1 METKLLFHTVNA
13 FAGSG
18 KTYQALRWALTEAAI
33 DRRKTVIVFK
43 SKELI
48 RQAYDDAI
56 AHADQIDLQ
65 VPITVIHSNAK
76 FRVHQPAS
84 VSRQIHAH
92 LATASPHEGE
102 ILMITEAAFLNQ
114 QHWPKRYQ
122 WTIICDEIPDITPA
136 MQVNL
141 PENHHLLTQHLQLK
155 QGGDKY
161 SEIGFV
167 GNGKAALTEIAE
179 NPSRDDVNKV
189 LAPLAKRLV
198 HPQYR
203 CFVLT
208 TQYEALI
215 KQEGDAKRRQLEAFA
230 LLKPSIFGTGEF
242 RNAAGDLS
250 VGDIQDRF
258 KDVIIMGAGFDISLM
273 ANIWPGL
280 DVQFEPHT
288 ELGQKLRYTQHSC
301 GQRLLI
307 RYVFEQD
314 WSKYF
319 AGSVSEFDGGEV
331 ENFEILQQVCQQ
343 EFGDQP
349 FAYLCNTDR
358 ETELKTTFSSN
369 AQQLPNAPWGLN
381 DYQAIHNVGILSAL
395 NPTPAHLG
403 FLNFLC
409 RNADDVRDALF
420 HSHVYQAVMRC
431 GLRDLR
437 SNVPVKVLVP
447 DAKSAQALAS
457 YFPGC
462 RVEPLNI
469 EISRTAPKKGGRPK
483 LEDPKPT
490 KQVLQETR
498 KRQRALSKEIKR
510 IESGG
515 AVDLPLM
522 EKFQQECR
530 SNNTR
535 WMRLQ
540 HLVAQIESKQSPT
553 AAG

>member
-1 METKLLFHTVNA
+1 MGTKLLFRTVNA

-48 RQAYDDAI
+48 AQAYEDAR
-56 AHADQIDLQ
+56 AHAEQMNLQ
-65 VPITVIHSNAK
+65 VPIKVIHSKAK
-76 FRVHQPAS
+76 FRVHQPNS

-92 LATASPHEGE
+92 LSNASPKQGE
-102 ILMITEAAFLNQ
+102 VLMITEAAFLNL

-141 PENHHLLTQHLQLK
+141 PENHHLLTQHLQLL

-161 SEIGFV
+161 SEIGFN
-167 GNGKAALTEIAE
+167 GAGKAALTDIAE

-208 TQYEALI
+208 KQYETLI
-215 KQEGDAKRRQLEAFA
+215 NQEGDAKRRQLEVFA
-230 LLKPSIFGTGEF
+230 LLKPSIFGTGSF
-242 RNAAGDLS
+242 RDAAGDPS
-250 VGDIQDRF
+250 VGDIQDSF

-280 DVQFEPHT
+280 DVRFEPHA

-301 GQRLLI
+301 GHRLLI

-319 AGSVSEFDGGEV
+319 AGSVSEFDGNEV
-331 ENFEILQQVCQQ
+331 ENFEFLQQTCQQ
-343 EFGDQP
+343 QFGDEP

-358 ETELKTTFSSN
+358 EADLQAAFSSN

-395 NPTPAHLG
+395 NPTPAHLV

-409 RNADDVRDALF
+409 RDADDVRDALF

-431 GLRDLR
+431 SLRDLK
-437 SNVPVKVLVP
+437 SNAPVKVVVP
-447 DAKSAQALAS
+447 DEKSAQALAS

-462 RVEPLNI
+462 RVEQLQI
-469 EISRTAPKKGGRPK
+469 KISRAAPKKGGRPK
-483 LEDPKPT
+483 LDDPKPK

-498 KRQRALSKEIKR
+498 KRQRALSNEIKR
-510 IESGG
+510 MESGG
-515 AVDLPLM
+515 AVDLALM
-522 EKFQQECR
+522 EKFKRECR

-540 HLVAQIESKQSPT
+540 QLVAQMESKRGL

>member
-1 METKLLFHTVNA
+1 METKTLFRTVNA

-48 RQAYDDAI
+48 QQAHDDAR
-56 AHADQIDLQ
+56 AYAEQMNLQ
-65 VPITVIHSNAK
+65 VPITVLHSSAN
-76 FRVHQPAS
+76 FRVHQPIS
-84 VSRQIHAH
+84 VSRQIHTH
-92 LATASPHEGE
+92 LSNASPKQGE
-102 ILMITEAAFLNQ
+102 ILMITEAAFLNL

-122 WTIICDEIPDITPA
+122 WSIICDEIPDITPA

-141 PENHHLLTQHLQLK
+141 PENHHLLTQHLQLQK
-155 QGGDKY
+155 GNGRY
-161 SEIGFV
+161 SEIGFN
-167 GNGKAALTEIAE
+167 GAGKAALTDIAE
-179 NPSRDDVNKV
+179 NPNRDDVNKV

-208 TQYEALI
+208 KQYETLI
-215 KQEGDAKRRQLEAFA
+215 NQQGDAKRRQLEVFS
-230 LLKPSIFGTGEF
+230 LLQPGIFGTGSF
-242 RNAAGDLS
+242 RDAAGDPA
-250 VGDIQDRF
+250 VGDIQDSF

-301 GQRLLI
+301 GHRLLI

-319 AGSVSEFDGGEV
+319 AGSVSEFDGSEV
-331 ENFEILQQVCQQ
+331 ENFEFLQQTCQR
-343 EFGDQP
+343 EFDDEP

-358 ETELKTTFSSN
+358 DADLQAAFSSN

-409 RNADDVRDALF
+409 RDADDVRDALF

-431 GLRDLR
+431 SLRDLK
-437 SNVPVKVLVP
+437 SNAPVKVVVP
-447 DAKSAQALAS
+447 DVKSAQALAS

-462 RVEPLNI
+462 RVEQLEI
-469 EISRTAPKKGGRPK
+469 EISRAAPKKGGRPK
-483 LEDPKPT
+483 LDDPKPT

-510 IESGG
+510 IASGG

-535 WMRLQ
+535 WIRLQ
-540 HLVAQIESKQSPT
+540 QLVAQMEGKQRP

>member
-1 METKLLFHTVNA
+1 
-13 FAGSG
+13 
-18 KTYQALRWALTEAAI
+18 
-33 DRRKTVIVFK
+33 
-43 SKELI
+43 
-48 RQAYDDAI
+48 
-56 AHADQIDLQ
+56 
-65 VPITVIHSNAK
+65 
-76 FRVHQPAS
+76 
-84 VSRQIHAH
+84 
-92 LATASPHEGE
+92 
-102 ILMITEAAFLNQ
+102 MITEAAFLNL

-122 WTIICDEIPDITPA
+122 WTIICDEIPDITPS

-141 PENHHLLTQHLQLK
+141 PENHHLLTQHIHLQ
-155 QGGDKY
+155 QSSDRY
-161 SEIGFV
+161 SEIGFN
-167 GNGKAALTEIAE
+167 GAGKAALTDIAE

-189 LAPLAKRLV
+189 LAPLARRLV

-208 TQYEALI
+208 KQYEALI
-215 KQEGDAKRRQLEAFA
+215 NQEGDAKRRQLEVFA
-230 LLKPSIFGTGEF
+230 LLQPSIFGTGSI
-242 RNAAGDLS
+242 RSAAGDPT
-250 VGDIQDRF
+250 VGDIQDSF
-258 KDVIIMGAGFDISLM
+258 KDVIIIGAGFDISLM

-280 DVQFEPHT
+280 DVQFEPHA

-301 GQRLLI
+301 GHRLLI

-319 AGSVSEFDGGEV
+319 AGSVSEFDSSEV
-331 ENFEILQQVCQQ
+331 ENFEILQQVCQRQ
-343 EFGDQP
+343 FGDEP
-349 FAYLCNTDR
+349 FAYLCNNDR
-358 ETELKTTFSSN
+358 EADLKTAFSSK
-369 AQQLPNAPWGLN
+369 ALQLPNAPWGLN
-381 DYQAIHNVGILSAL
+381 DYQGIHNVGILSAL

-409 RNADDVRDALF
+409 RDADDVRDALF

-431 GLRDLR
+431 SLRDLK

-447 DAKSAQALAS
+447 DAKSAQALAT

-462 RVEPLNI
+462 RVEPLQI
-469 EISRTAPKKGGRPK
+469 QISRTAPKKGGRPK

-510 IESGG
+510 MEAGG
-515 AVDLPLM
+515 AVDLALM

-540 HLVAQIESKQSPT
+540 QLVAQMESKRGP